1 MSEMEGLPRTTPD
14 TPEIRLRSFVLAF
27 VGMLCATVIGFV
39 SEIRPLSPDSPDYG
53 YEEAPATEIS
63 SLSSATLLSNCSN
76 DSPATAGTFKDRSD
90 RLGVSAIASPAAVS
104 PTASFIPKGIG
115 GNHVE

>member
-1 MSEMEGLPRTTPD
+1 MSEMEGLPRTKTD
-14 TPEIRLRSFVLAF
+14 TSEIRLGSFVLAF

-63 SLSSATLLSNCSN
+63 SLSSATLLSNCS
-76 DSPATAGTFKDRSD
+76 DDRLATARTFKDRSD
-90 RLGVSAIASPAAVS
+90 SLGVSAIASPAAAS
-104 PTASFIPKGIG
+104 PPSSFIPKGIG